1 MTPKSELAWNLADYE
16 RQGQEAP
23 GRVVSN
29 PLKTEGEMMGEE
41 ELEQYMSDS
50 VQTVM
55 ILRDKNSARAEE
67 VWQIFLADL
76 DYLLSIGRIDDE
88 QYNEL
93 TNSENYEF

>member
-1 MTPKSELAWNLADYE
+1 MTPKSELAWKLADYR

-29 PLKTEGEMMGEE
+29 PQSTEGEMMGEE
-41 ELEQYMSDS
+41 ELEQYLADS

-55 ILRDKNSARAEE
+55 ILRDRNSQRAEE
-67 VWQIFLADL
+67 VWLIFVADL
-76 DYLLSIGRIDDE
+76 DYLLSIGRIDDD

-93 TNSENYEF
+93 TDEQNYQF